1 MGLLKNK
8 IFMKKLI
15 NYSLLFFVGILF
27 ISCSKDSSS
36 PSVVGKWHFTANG
49 AKGTGST
56 IVWTLNQENACEL
69 QSYSEFV
76 SNGTLLDQY
85 YSTDLTTGACVLY
98 VNPTPN
104 LSSTT
109 WVRSGDDI
117 IITYSDFSVTPTNV
131 DTYKSRIVS
140 LTDSEIITQNYDFNT
155 NTTLIDS
162 YSKAARR

>member
-36 PSVVGKWHFTANG
+36 PSVVGKWHSTAYG

-56 IVWTLNQENACEL
+56 IVWTPIQDDACEL

-85 YSTDLTTGACVLY
+85 YYTNLTTGACVLY

-104 LSSTT
+104 LSSET

-117 IITYSDFSVTPTNV
+117 VITYSDFSVTPTNV
-131 DTYKSRIVS
+131 ETYKARIVS
-140 LTDSEIITQNYDFNT
+140 LTDSEIITQNYEIN
-155 NTTLIDS
+155 NTTLRDS
-162 YSKAARR
+162 YYKAARR

>member
-49 AKGTGST
+49 AKGTGSS

-76 SNGTLLDQY
+76 SNGTFLDQY
-85 YSTDLTTGACVLY
+85 YYTNLTTGACVLS
-98 VNPTPN
+98 VDPTPN
-104 LSSTT
+104 SSSET

-117 IITYSDFSVTPTNV
+117 VLTFTDFTVTPTNV
-131 DTYKSRIVS
+131 DTFKVRIVS
-140 LTDSEIITQNYDFNT
+140 LTDSEIITQNYDLNT

-162 YSKAARR
+162 YSKATRR